1 MGAEVNKD
9 AEVAEVDDRVKDS
22 DSECCVRTC
31 CRFRK
36 RVSRDN
42 VPATRFAA
50 ELSGLL
56 GVCDGDRIESMD
68 SLLGMPRCGVHAAV
82 RPVSI
87 ERKGV
92 VMASFLGAS
101 DTGVTGSVGVRI
113 GFKAWGV
120 DGNAAAC
127 SSGKGCVGSSLPYK
141 A

>member
-1 MGAEVNKD
+1 MGAEVKD
-9 AEVAEVDDRVKDS
+9 AEVAEVDERVEDS
-22 DSECCVRTC
+22 DSACCVRAC

-42 VPATRFAA
+42 VPATRLAA
-50 ELSGLL
+50 ELSDLL
-56 GVCDGDRIESMD
+56 GVCDADRIESMD

-82 RPVSI
+82 RPVSL

-101 DTGVTGSVGVRI
+101 DIGVMGSVGVRI

-120 DGNAAAC
+120 DGNTAAL
-127 SSGKGCVGSSLPYK
+127 SSGKDCVGSSLPYET
-141 A
+141 